1 MNELFSTL
9 GAAKARHSIFWQD
22 EKSGLRAVLV
32 IDDVTL
38 GPAAGGIRTQP
49 YPSVHDAVLDAAK
62 LAQNMTLKCALAGL
76 DAGGA
81 KVVVLD
87 HPELDR
93 EIAFLRLGER
103 IEELGGLFRTGPDL
117 GTRAQDLEITAQATR
132 YVNRDEGFP
141 EAVARG
147 LVACLRACASV
158 RGADGLAGLKI
169 AIQGCGS
176 IGAASARA
184 LSQLGAELVLAD
196 VNDARARTLADELG
210 AEVCDAENVL
220 LADVDIVAPC
230 AVGGVLTRP
239 KAEGLRAWALCGAAN
254 NILAERSVADVL
266 FQRNILHVPD
276 AIASAGAVVEGIGR
290 TVMALDDRTH
300 LIDGL
305 GKTAFEVLHS
315 ALEDRRTP
323 LSVAE
328 DRARARIERVRAA
341 RKTQ

>member
-103 IEELGGLFRTGPDL
+103 IEELGGPFSNRPGFGDASPGP
-117 GTRAQDLEITAQATR
+117 
-132 YVNRDEGFP
+132 
-141 EAVARG
+141 
-147 LVACLRACASV
+147 
-158 RGADGLAGLKI
+158 
-169 AIQGCGS
+169 
-176 IGAASARA
+176 
-184 LSQLGAELVLAD
+184 
-196 VNDARARTLADELG
+196 
-210 AEVCDAENVL
+210 
-220 LADVDIVAPC
+220 
-230 AVGGVLTRP
+230 
-239 KAEGLRAWALCGAAN
+239 
-254 NILAERSVADVL
+254 
-266 FQRNILHVPD
+266 
-276 AIASAGAVVEGIGR
+276 
-290 TVMALDDRTH
+290 
-300 LIDGL
+300 
-305 GKTAFEVLHS
+305 
-315 ALEDRRTP
+315 
-323 LSVAE
+323 
-328 DRARARIERVRAA
+328 
-341 RKTQ
+341 